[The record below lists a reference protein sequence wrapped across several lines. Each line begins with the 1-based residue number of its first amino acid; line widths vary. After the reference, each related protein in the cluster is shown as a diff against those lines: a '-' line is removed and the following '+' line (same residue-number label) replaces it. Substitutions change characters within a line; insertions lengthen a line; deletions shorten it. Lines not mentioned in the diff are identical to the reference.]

1 MGTTADSVGA
11 LLERWHGPALG
22 TVSSITDP
30 RPNPVTGLIAASGSR
45 WTTPVGPV
53 HTRVV
58 TVDAAGTVSDVGP
71 EEGGSKL
78 PRWSPD
84 GTTLAFTTDRV
95 QKGIHQLAYAA
106 TEELAVL
113 HDGPTVPGTIEVL
126 AWSPAGGSL
135 LAVVAG
141 HGAENAGAMA
151 SGRVPVR
158 TVDERSG
165 AEPMVRSFP
174 GTTPHDE
181 WRRLWVLTPSGEAR
195 CVTPD
200 GPNVWE
206 AAWCGPHHVVAVVSD
221 RPEEDSWYSAR
232 CSVLEVGTGRE
243 VRVLCTSTRQL
254 GVPVGSPDGSWAAII
269 EAPCSDRTLVSGRV
283 RLFDTATGAESR
295 PALGSD
301 VTHLHAIDSDRMLVA
316 GLAGMSTCIVE
327 YSMPSATSRE
337 ILTTELNV
345 GPREPA
351 CWPTPDGGVVFAAE
365 TWKEP
370 SHLLKVSP
378 DGTLGRWWSGA
389 HDGTAAMAAS
399 VRDVQTVR
407 WIARDG
413 WEIEGLLAMPLSDGP
428 NGHGPHPL
436 VLYPHGGPV
445 TNWRPRFLGG
455 YAVVPALLEL
465 GYAIFMPNPRGSTG
479 YGWEFADAVHGDMG
493 GKDTDD
499 LLSGLDALIER
510 GLADPDRLVVM
521 GGSYA
526 GYMAAW
532 IVTQTDRF
540 KASLASAPVTNW
552 ISQHFQSNIP
562 EWGRRFLPDTDHFP
576 SGGYVD
582 RSPVFLA
589 NRVTTPVWL
598 EAGALDRCCPPTQCI
613 EYHEALRQYGVPTDL
628 VIYPEEAHSVPM
640 GDQLPAYLERQIDWI
655 TRWCPPT

>member
-1 MGTTADSVGA
+1 
-11 LLERWHGPALG
+11 
-22 TVSSITDP
+22 
-30 RPNPVTGLIAASGSR
+30 
-45 WTTPVGPV
+45 
-53 HTRVV
+53 
-58 TVDAAGTVSDVGP
+58 
-71 EEGGSKL
+71 
-78 PRWSPD
+78 
-84 GTTLAFTTDRV
+84 
-95 QKGIHQLAYAA
+95 
-106 TEELAVL
+106 
-113 HDGPTVPGTIEVL
+113 
-126 AWSPAGGSL
+126 
-135 LAVVAG
+135 
-141 HGAENAGAMA
+141 
-151 SGRVPVR
+151 
-158 TVDERSG
+158 
-165 AEPMVRSFP
+165 
-174 GTTPHDE
+174 
-181 WRRLWVLTPSGEAR
+181 
-195 CVTPD
+195 
-200 GPNVWE
+200 
-206 AAWCGPHHVVAVVSD
+206 
-221 RPEEDSWYSAR
+221 
-232 CSVLEVGTGRE
+232 
-243 VRVLCTSTRQL
+243 
-254 GVPVGSPDGSWAAII
+254 
-269 EAPCSDRTLVSGRV
+269 
-283 RLFDTATGAESR
+283 
-295 PALGSD
+295 
-301 VTHLHAIDSDRMLVA
+301 
-316 GLAGMSTCIVE
+316 
-327 YSMPSATSRE
+327 
-337 ILTTELNV
+337 
-345 GPREPA
+345 
-351 CWPTPDGGVVFAAE
+351 
-365 TWKEP
+365 
-370 SHLLKVSP
+370 LKVSP
-378 DGTLGRWWSGA
+378 DGTLGRRWSGA

>member
-1 MGTTADSVGA
+1 MGTTADVVGA
-11 LLERWHGPALG
+11 LLEQWHGPALG

-30 RPNPVTGLIAASGSR
+30 RPNPVTGLIAATGSR
-45 WTTPVGPV
+45 WPTPLGPV
-53 HTRVV
+53 SARVV
-58 TVDAAGTVSDVGP
+58 TVDAEGTVNDVGP
-71 EEGGSKL
+71 DVGGSKF

-106 TEELAVL
+106 TEELATL
-113 HDGPTVPGTIEVL
+113 HDGPAVAGSIEVL
-126 AWSPAGGSL
+126 TWSPAGGSL

-141 HGAENAGAMA
+141 YGAENAGAMA

-158 TVDERSG
+158 TADDGTG
-165 AEPMVRSFP
+165 AAPLVRSFP

-181 WRRLWVLTPSGEAR
+181 WRRLWVLVPGGAAR

-206 AAWCGPHHVVAVVSD
+206 AAWCGPDHVVAVVSD
-221 RPEEDSWYSAR
+221 RSDEDAWYSAR
-232 CSVLEVGTGRE
+232 CSILDVHTGHE
-243 VRVLCTSTRQL
+243 VRVLCTSRRQL
-254 GVPVGSPDGSWAAII
+254 GVAAASPDGTWAAIV
-269 EAPCSDRTLVSGRV
+269 EAPCSDRTLVCGRV

-301 VTHLHAIDSDRMLVA
+301 VTHLHAIDSDRLLVA

-327 YSMPSATSRE
+327 YSTLTATSRE

-345 GPREPA
+345 GPREPV

-370 SHLLKVSP
+370 SHLVEVRP
-378 DGTLGRWWSGA
+378 DGTSVLRWSGA
-389 HDGTAAMAAS
+389 HDGTSAVS
-399 VRDVQTVR
+399 ELVRDIQTVR
-407 WIARDG
+407 WIAPDG
-413 WEIEGLLAMPLSDGP
+413 WEIEGLLAMPEGD
-428 NGHGPHPL
+428 GPHPT
-436 VLYPHGGPV
+436 VMYPHGGPV

-455 YAVVPALLEL
+455 YAVVPALLRL

-493 GKDTDD
+493 GKDTHD
-499 LLSGLDALIER
+499 LLSGIDALVER

-532 IVTQTDRF
+532 IVTQTERF

-562 EWGRRFLPDTDHFP
+562 EWGRRFLPDTERFP
-576 SGGYVD
+576 AGGYVD
-582 RSPVFLA
+582 RSPVFFA
-589 NRVTTPVWL
+589 DRVTTPVWL

-613 EYHEALRQYGVPTDL
+613 EYHEALRQHGVPTDL